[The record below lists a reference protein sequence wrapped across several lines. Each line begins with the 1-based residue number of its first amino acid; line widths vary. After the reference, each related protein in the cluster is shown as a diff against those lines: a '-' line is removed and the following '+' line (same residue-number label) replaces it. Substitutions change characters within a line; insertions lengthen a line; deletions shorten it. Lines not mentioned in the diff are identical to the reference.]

1 MKSLTMKRG
10 RYWLAMLV
18 GLLLGAGQQ
27 EAAAQTVVSLD
38 SAEAQ
43 TLRRHPRLRQ
53 SDREI
58 EEQRALKRGS
68 FAPANPDF
76 LFAAPTGEM
85 WAPGV
90 VQTIDLPNVYRQQSR
105 VAQAGITLAE
115 RNRDVSRA
123 SVLRDTRLAYLTLQF
138 AEAQV
143 RQLTYQDSLFRV
155 LRLATERLFTAGEVT
170 SLQRIS
176 TDAEARQVTVLLQ
189 QATADRQAAQRRLGL
204 LLGRPSEAL
213 TTSTDL
219 SRTGAELAQ
228 TGTALLAGLPG
239 EDSTALV
246 RSPTLAAATQ
256 NVALSQSGISLVR
269 ARRTPALTVGYQNQ
283 GFENSPIRYRFQF
296 GLSVPI
302 WFWTY
307 RSQLQAATA
316 RSQAA
321 SYQLQ
326 AQRLE
331 LSSQYQQALVD
342 TRKFSASLGYY
353 EQTGLP
359 QSRAIISQ
367 SQRLFRAGEV
377 SYLQL
382 ILSLNQAFAI
392 QNTYLTTIRDYR
404 QALIELNYLRGE

>member
-1 MKSLTMKRG
+1 MKSLKLKSVSARS
-10 RYWLAMLV
+10 LVLV
-18 GLLLGAGQQ
+18 GLLLGPGLESAW
-27 EAAAQTVVSLD
+27 AQAVVSLD

-58 EEQRALKRGS
+58 EEQRAIKRGS

-76 LFAAPTGEM
+76 LFSAPTGEM

-115 RNRDVSRA
+115 RNRDVRRA

-204 LLGRPSEAL
+204 LLGRPNQAL

-219 SRTGAELAQ
+219 ARTGVELAQ
-228 TGTALLAGLPG
+228 TGSALLAGLPT

-246 RSPTLAAATQ
+246 RSPTLAAAAQ

-283 GFENSPIRYRFQF
+283 AFENSALKYRFQF
-296 GLSVPI
+296 GMSLPI

-321 SYQLQ
+321 GYQLQ

-331 LSSQYQQALVD
+331 LSSQYQQALAD

-382 ILSLNQAFAI
+382 IMSLNQAFAI